1 MDPREIRQQRA
12 NLIHQARQILEAA
25 EGDDNR
31 ELTQEEQN
39 QWDRLMDDADK
50 LREKAERIDRQLE
63 QERSLGESQG
73 EPAHRDAN
81 PGETSGEEPPSAEER
96 MARFRR
102 FLPLWIARDYNEIP
116 SAELRAL
123 QADLDTAGGYLRPP
137 EEFVNEIIQR
147 VDDMTFIRELA
158 TTFTVTAAESM
169 GVPTLETDPADAD
182 WTSELATG
190 SEDTAMDFGKRKLTP
205 HPLAKRIKISRK
217 LIRAVP
223 DADTFVRDR
232 LAYKFG
238 ITFEKACLTGT
249 GSGQPLGLFTASSDG
264 ISTSRDVSSGNTTT
278 EIQFDGLKEAK
289 YTLKGQYWSRAQ
301 WMFHRDAVKQISKI
315 KDSNGQYIWSESVRV
330 GEPDRLLGLPVRMS
344 EYVPNTF
351 TTGQYVGLLGDI
363 MNYWIVDALTM
374 TFQVLQELYAETNQV
389 GLIGRMESDGQP
401 VLEEAFVRVTLA

>member
-1 MDPREIRQQRA
+1 M
-12 NLIHQARQILEAA
+12 
-25 EGDDNR
+25 
-31 ELTQEEQN
+31 
-39 QWDRLMDDADK
+39 
-50 LREKAERIDRQLE
+50 
-63 QERSLGESQG
+63 
-73 EPAHRDAN
+73 
-81 PGETSGEEPPSAEER
+81 
-96 MARFRR
+96 
-102 FLPLWIARDYNEIP
+102 
-116 SAELRAL
+116 
-123 QADLDTAGGYLRPP
+123 
-137 EEFVNEIIQR
+137 
-147 VDDMTFIRELA
+147 
-158 TTFTVTAAESM
+158 
-169 GVPTLETDPADAD
+169 
-182 WTSELATG
+182 
-190 SEDTAMDFGKRKLTP
+190 
-205 HPLAKRIKISRK
+205 
-217 LIRAVP
+217 
-223 DADTFVRDR
+223 
-232 LAYKFG
+232 
-238 ITFEKACLTGT
+238 TGT

>member
-158 TTFTVTAAESM
+158 TTFTVTAAESV

-205 HPLAKRIKISRK
+205 HPWPSGSRS
-217 LIRAVP
+217 A
-223 DADTFVRDR
+223 
-232 LAYKFG
+232 
-238 ITFEKACLTGT
+238 
-249 GSGQPLGLFTASSDG
+249 AS
-264 ISTSRDVSSGNTTT
+264 
-278 EIQFDGLKEAK
+278 
-289 YTLKGQYWSRAQ
+289 
-301 WMFHRDAVKQISKI
+301 
-315 KDSNGQYIWSESVRV
+315 
-330 GEPDRLLGLPVRMS
+330 
-344 EYVPNTF
+344 
-351 TTGQYVGLLGDI
+351 
-363 MNYWIVDALTM
+363 
-374 TFQVLQELYAETNQV
+374 
-389 GLIGRMESDGQP
+389 
-401 VLEEAFVRVTLA
+401 